1 MPFFGLHRSLDDLGL
16 CKSTGRSVTPSDSAE
31 HRTPYLLLPDT
42 CKWRDWER
50 GKMGVAS
57 ERPVMLSHKLVQETR
72 LVKGGDDGS
81 AITEE
86 NRELKQR
93 R

>member
-1 MPFFGLHRSLDDLGL
+1 
-16 CKSTGRSVTPSDSAE
+16 
-31 HRTPYLLLPDT
+31 
-42 CKWRDWER
+42 
-50 GKMGVAS
+50 MGVAS